1 MLSSCWRRLSQKRFR
16 GKGLLL
22 PPLPRPA
29 MFGNM
34 KNNESTF
41 ASSNASEMR
50 NSAAGTGKKAAGAAA
65 GKTGAAADAGR
76 DEAIRHWY
84 KGENRDTIIY
94 LLIAIF
100 FLELII
106 GGIAFF
112 YGIMHAKPSL
122 AGGPPEAQF
131 PILGWAI
138 GAVAAPVALLL
149 IVHLSGLW
157 VSNTLERERQPG
169 KPGSERMVPK
179 RLRYFYACVQ
189 HAPTV
194 VILLGIL
201 LLAAALVFVDGM
213 FSAVL
218 AFGAALKPYIPWI
231 AGSIAALLAAC
242 YLGRLLLIYRHRRM
256 EQEYAYRREV
266 LEKTGIVLVS
276 KGSIPLNRGIEPLQA
291 VDGGGYALPPG
302 PAYTPEEAAADAAA
316 LEAGEKKGDAP
327 VEDIVDVDP
336 EDLGEA
342 PKNTAAPRKDDV
354 TDADV
359 VVEDGKPRA

>member
-1 MLSSCWRRLSQKRFR
+1 
-16 GKGLLL
+16 
-22 PPLPRPA
+22 
-29 MFGNM
+29 
-34 KNNESTF
+34 
-41 ASSNASEMR
+41 
-50 NSAAGTGKKAAGAAA
+50 
-65 GKTGAAADAGR
+65 
-76 DEAIRHWY
+76 
-84 KGENRDTIIY
+84 
-94 LLIAIF
+94 
-100 FLELII
+100 
-106 GGIAFF
+106 
-112 YGIMHAKPSL
+112 MHAKPSL

-213 FSAVL
+213 FSAVV

-327 VEDIVDVDP
+327 AEDIVDVDP

-354 TDADV
+354 TAADV

>member
-1 MLSSCWRRLSQKRFR
+1 
-16 GKGLLL
+16 
-22 PPLPRPA
+22 
-29 MFGNM
+29 MFGHM
-34 KNNESTF
+34 KNNESTS

-50 NSAAGTGKKAAGAAA
+50 NSAAGTGKKSAGAGASA
-65 GKTGAAADAGR
+65 KAAADAGK
-76 DEAIRHWY
+76 DEVIRHWS

-112 YGIMHAKPSL
+112 YGIMHARPSL

-218 AFGAALKPYIPWI
+218 AFGAALKPYVPWI
-231 AGSIAALLAAC
+231 AGSIAALLGVC

-316 LEAGEKKGDAP
+316 RAADAQAAAAP
-327 VEDIVDVDP
+327 ADDIVDVDP
-336 EDLGEA
+336 EDVREA
-342 PKNTAAPRKDDV
+342 PGGAT
-354 TDADV
+354 T
-359 VVEDGKPRA
+359 PRA

>member
-1 MLSSCWRRLSQKRFR
+1 
-16 GKGLLL
+16 
-22 PPLPRPA
+22 

-213 FSAVL
+213 FSAVV
-218 AFGAALKPYIPWI
+218 AFGAALKPYIPWV

-327 VEDIVDVDP
+327 AEDIVDVDP

>member
-1 MLSSCWRRLSQKRFR
+1 M
-16 GKGLLL
+16 

-122 AGGPPEAQF
+122 AGGPPEASS

-201 LLAAALVFVDGM
+201 LLAAAWSSWTACSRPWWPLVPHSSPTSRGSRAASRPCWRPVIW
-213 FSAVL
+213 
-218 AFGAALKPYIPWI
+218 GACCSSTAT
-231 AGSIAALLAAC
+231 AAWSRNTPTGARC
-242 YLGRLLLIYRHRRM
+242 WK
-256 EQEYAYRREV
+256 
-266 LEKTGIVLVS
+266 KTGIVLVS
-276 KGSIPLNRGIEPLQA
+276 KGSIPPNRGIEPLQA

-327 VEDIVDVDP
+327 AEDIVDVDP

-342 PKNTAAPRKDDV
+342 PKDTAAPRR
-354 TDADV
+354 TT
-359 VVEDGKPRA
+359 

>member
-1 MLSSCWRRLSQKRFR
+1 M
-16 GKGLLL
+16 
-22 PPLPRPA
+22 
-29 MFGNM
+29 
-34 KNNESTF
+34 
-41 ASSNASEMR
+41 
-50 NSAAGTGKKAAGAAA
+50 
-65 GKTGAAADAGR
+65 
-76 DEAIRHWY
+76 
-84 KGENRDTIIY
+84 
-94 LLIAIF
+94 
-100 FLELII
+100 
-106 GGIAFF
+106 
-112 YGIMHAKPSL
+112 
-122 AGGPPEAQF
+122 
-131 PILGWAI
+131 
-138 GAVAAPVALLL
+138 AAPVALLL

-213 FSAVL
+213 FSAVV
-218 AFGAALKPYIPWI
+218 AFGAALRPYIPWI

-291 VDGGGYALPPG
+291 VEGGGYARPCLH
-302 PAYTPEEAAADAAA
+302 A
-316 LEAGEKKGDAP
+316 
-327 VEDIVDVDP
+327 
-336 EDLGEA
+336 
-342 PKNTAAPRKDDV
+342 
-354 TDADV
+354 
-359 VVEDGKPRA
+359 

>member
-1 MLSSCWRRLSQKRFR
+1 M
-16 GKGLLL
+16 
-22 PPLPRPA
+22 
-29 MFGNM
+29 
-34 KNNESTF
+34 
-41 ASSNASEMR
+41 
-50 NSAAGTGKKAAGAAA
+50 
-65 GKTGAAADAGR
+65 
-76 DEAIRHWY
+76 
-84 KGENRDTIIY
+84 
-94 LLIAIF
+94 
-100 FLELII
+100 
-106 GGIAFF
+106 
-112 YGIMHAKPSL
+112 
-122 AGGPPEAQF
+122 
-131 PILGWAI
+131 
-138 GAVAAPVALLL
+138 AAPVALLL

-201 LLAAALVFVDGM
+201 LLAAARGFVDGM
-213 FSAVL
+213 FSAVV

-327 VEDIVDVDP
+327 AEDIVDVDP

>member
-1 MLSSCWRRLSQKRFR
+1 
-16 GKGLLL
+16 
-22 PPLPRPA
+22 

-201 LLAAALVFVDGM
+201 LLAAALVM
-213 FSAVL
+213 
-218 AFGAALKPYIPWI
+218 
-231 AGSIAALLAAC
+231 C
-242 YLGRLLLIYRHRRM
+242 
-256 EQEYAYRREV
+256 RE
-266 LEKTGIVLVS
+266 
-276 KGSIPLNRGIEPLQA
+276 
-291 VDGGGYALPPG
+291 
-302 PAYTPEEAAADAAA
+302 EE
-316 LEAGEKKGDAP
+316 ERP
-327 VEDIVDVDP
+327 
-336 EDLGEA
+336 
-342 PKNTAAPRKDDV
+342 
-354 TDADV
+354 
-359 VVEDGKPRA
+359 

>member
-1 MLSSCWRRLSQKRFR
+1 M
-16 GKGLLL
+16 LL
-22 PPLPRPA
+22 PPALRPD

-34 KNNESTF
+34 KNNESSF

-50 NSAAGTGKKAAGAAA
+50 NSAAGTGRKAAGADSAGAAA
-65 GKTGAAADAGR
+65 GAGK

-131 PILGWAI
+131 PIMGWAI
-138 GAVAAPVALLL
+138 GAVVAPVALLL

-169 KPGSERMVPK
+169 RPGSERLVPK

-194 VILLGIL
+194 VVLLGIL

-213 FSAVL
+213 FSAL
-218 AFGAALKPYIPWI
+218 MAFGSALKPYIPWI
-231 AGSIAALLAAC
+231 AGSFAALLAAC

-276 KGSIPLNRGIEPLQA
+276 KGSMPLNRGIEPLQA
-291 VDGGGYALPPG
+291 VEGGGYALPPG

-316 LEAGEKKGDAP
+316 REAGAKGAGA
-327 VEDIVDVDP
+327 EDIVDVDP
-336 EDLGEA
+336 EDLREA
-342 PKNTAAPRKDDV
+342 PGGSTAAPRKDDV

>member
-1 MLSSCWRRLSQKRFR
+1 
-16 GKGLLL
+16 
-22 PPLPRPA
+22 
-29 MFGNM
+29 
-34 KNNESTF
+34 
-41 ASSNASEMR
+41 MR
-50 NSAAGTGKKAAGAAA
+50 NSAAGTGKKAAGASA

-112 YGIMHAKPSL
+112 LRHHARQ
-122 AGGPPEAQF
+122 AVAGGGPPEAQF
-131 PILGWAI
+131 PILAWAI

-169 KPGSERMVPK
+169 KPGSEHMVPK

-213 FSAVL
+213 FSAVV
-218 AFGAALKPYIPWI
+218 AFGAAPQALHPVDRGQHRGP
-231 AGSIAALLAAC
+231 AGGLLSEAPAA
-242 YLGRLLLIYRHRRM
+242 H
-256 EQEYAYRREV
+256 
-266 LEKTGIVLVS
+266 
-276 KGSIPLNRGIEPLQA
+276 
-291 VDGGGYALPPG
+291 LPPPPHG
-302 PAYTPEEAAADAAA
+302 AGIAPTGARCWKRPASCW
-316 LEAGEKKGDAP
+316 
-327 VEDIVDVDP
+327 
-336 EDLGEA
+336 
-342 PKNTAAPRKDDV
+342 
-354 TDADV
+354 
-359 VVEDGKPRA
+359 

>member
-1 MLSSCWRRLSQKRFR
+1 
-16 GKGLLL
+16 
-22 PPLPRPA
+22 

-149 IVHLSGLW
+149 IGSASPASPARNAWCPSGCAISTP
-157 VSNTLERERQPG
+157 VCSTR
-169 KPGSERMVPK
+169 
-179 RLRYFYACVQ
+179 
-189 HAPTV
+189 
-194 VILLGIL
+194 
-201 LLAAALVFVDGM
+201 
-213 FSAVL
+213 
-218 AFGAALKPYIPWI
+218 
-231 AGSIAALLAAC
+231 
-242 YLGRLLLIYRHRRM
+242 
-256 EQEYAYRREV
+256 
-266 LEKTGIVLVS
+266 
-276 KGSIPLNRGIEPLQA
+276 PL
-291 VDGGGYALPPG
+291 
-302 PAYTPEEAAADAAA
+302 
-316 LEAGEKKGDAP
+316 
-327 VEDIVDVDP
+327 
-336 EDLGEA
+336 
-342 PKNTAAPRKDDV
+342 
-354 TDADV
+354 
-359 VVEDGKPRA
+359 